1 MEKRDNNSSSDLEH
15 KLEIVE
21 NKLVFIKEQY
31 ESAIRFFKITLTSI
45 SGFFGVISILVVV
58 LSLFSK
64 SEVTNAIREME
75 RKFDV
80 LSQQAL
86 KLPKLDIFYKDEV
99 VSGKTIS
106 ITIVDN
112 IVLLNKLFI
121 KNIGEKIANNI
132 TIKIYCNSTSNMF
145 GFLARENY
153 DWKINDSSDEKFPL
167 VIELKEKLVLSP
179 QEVWPFPM
187 LRLDQAVTFE
197 NNRHM
202 DEILLDTLMKLEVYY
217 GLGKPVVLEIKFE
230 KPADNK
236 IKN

>member
-1 MEKRDNNSSSDLEH
+1 MEKRDTNSSSDLEH

-21 NKLVFIKEQY
+21 NKLVFIEKQY

-132 TIKIYCNSTSNMF
+132 TIKIYCNPTSDMF
-145 GFLARENY
+145 IPSCNQLIIY
-153 DWKINDSSDEKFPL
+153 DILYRRIQLDS
-167 VIELKEKLVLSP
+167 
-179 QEVWPFPM
+179 
-187 LRLDQAVTFE
+187 
-197 NNRHM
+197 
-202 DEILLDTLMKLEVYY
+202 
-217 GLGKPVVLEIKFE
+217 
-230 KPADNK
+230 
-236 IKN
+236 

>member
-75 RKFDV
+75 RKFDI

-86 KLPKLDIFYKDEV
+86 KLPKLDIFYKDKV

-132 TIKIYCNSTSNMF
+132 TIKIYCNSTSNYVW
-145 GFLARENY
+145 LLSQR
-153 DWKINDSSDEKFPL
+153 KRR
-167 VIELKEKLVLSP
+167 VL
-179 QEVWPFPM
+179 
-187 LRLDQAVTFE
+187 
-197 NNRHM
+197 
-202 DEILLDTLMKLEVYY
+202 
-217 GLGKPVVLEIKFE
+217 
-230 KPADNK
+230 
-236 IKN
+236 

>member
-21 NKLVFIKEQY
+21 NKLVFIEKQY

-45 SGFFGVISILVVV
+45 SGVFGVISILVVV

-75 RKFDV
+75 RKFEV

-86 KLPKLDIFYKDEV
+86 KLPKLDIFYKDKV

-132 TIKIYCNSTSNMF
+132 TIKIYCNSTSNYVW
-145 GFLARENY
+145 LLSQR
-153 DWKINDSSDEKFPL
+153 KRR
-167 VIELKEKLVLSP
+167 VL
-179 QEVWPFPM
+179 
-187 LRLDQAVTFE
+187 
-197 NNRHM
+197 
-202 DEILLDTLMKLEVYY
+202 
-217 GLGKPVVLEIKFE
+217 
-230 KPADNK
+230 
-236 IKN
+236 